1 MCEPLAK
8 SVDNAAAE
16 SCLEA
21 PSFFN
26 VIRELYVFFSSS
38 THRWN
43 ILKNCCKTNHLT
55 VKRICDTR
63 WSARS
68 DAVKSL
74 QQNYEETKK
83 DLILLSSNE
92 NEKPV
97 VRSEAVGL
105 YKK

>member
-1 MCEPLAK
+1 MRI
-8 SVDNAAAE
+8 VR
-16 SCLEA
+16 
-21 PSFFN
+21 
-26 VIRELYVFFSSS
+26 IFSSS

-55 VKRICDTR
+55 VKRICGTR

-83 DLILLSSNE
+83 DLILLSSKE

-97 VRSEAVGL
+97 VRSEDAGL
-105 YKK
+105 YKKMIILSTYYY